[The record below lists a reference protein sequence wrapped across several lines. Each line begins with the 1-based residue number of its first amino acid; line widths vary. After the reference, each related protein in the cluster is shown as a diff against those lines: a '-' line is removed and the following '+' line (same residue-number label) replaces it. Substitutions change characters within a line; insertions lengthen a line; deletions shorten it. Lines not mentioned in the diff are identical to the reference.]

1 MRYNYLN
8 FLTKQLGNS
17 QEINIKSNEIVS
29 FYTVK
34 PKCSI
39 KNIYKKNIFPLHV
52 DKKSLSSL
60 ICCVNIRK
68 SIVCVMFYSTLY
80 TIQYCIAW
88 SDIILFRE
96 FRKPTHIQQLSIRY
110 IFLSIQFQKILGPL
124 QILTSLTICT
134 ILPLQRTLA
143 QNKNRKIQKKRQRR
157 SSLLFGGQNLFNS
170 LTR

>member
-80 TIQYCIAW
+80 TIQYCIAC
-88 SDIILFRE
+88 
-96 FRKPTHIQQLSIRY
+96 
-110 IFLSIQFQKILGPL
+110 LGPL